1 MKRILFVTGLYMTL
15 STNAIAME
23 SSAKISESTAEEV
36 EMELAAEKDI
46 VIRNAQPDARLY
58 LLSGGAVVTANMQKA
73 FEILKTD
80 TKNTEK
86 SGYELALEIF
96 NK

>member
-1 MKRILFVTGLYMTL
+1 MKHILTITSLFMTL
-15 STNAIAME
+15 TTNVMAME

-36 EMELAAEKDI
+36 EMELSADKDI
-46 VIRNAQPDARLY
+46 IIRNAQPDARLY

-73 FEILKTD
+73 FEILKAD
-80 TKNTEK
+80 TKNVDK